1 MKRRWCKK
9 KKDYHFVIMNAVK
22 NLKSDSFC
30 IQILHYV
37 QDDIA
42 F

>member
-1 MKRRWCKK
+1 MDTKN
-9 KKDYHFVIMNAVK
+9 VILSEVK
-22 NLKSDSFC
+22 NLKAYTLC

-37 QDDIA
+37 QDDIY